1 MTPLL
6 QPLRTTRAPQ
16 AAASSLNSRPLSS
29 ADEAGPVP
37 KKPRSLSRQ
46 PMEAEN
52 RLKTAPSAE
61 ARTKKARARPVM
73 LSVKHSSQSLCPHH
87 VPSSLPL
94 VQAAVNTRS
103 AKNENSVATAPTLA
117 SRRSTRL
124 LSTSGVG
131 EKQKSHVVKVGTH
144 MENLLSLSAC
154 TDIKRYLRLFS

>member
-1 MTPLL
+1 MTPSLL
-6 QPLRTTRAPQ
+6 PLRTSRAPQ
-16 AAASSLNSRPLSS
+16 AASSLNSRPLSS

-46 PMEAEN
+46 PMESEN

-61 ARTKKARARPVM
+61 ARTKKARARLVM
-73 LSVKHSSQSLCPHH
+73 LSDNPSSLSLCPHH

-144 MENLLSLSAC
+144 MENLLSFSAC